1 MNCSGV
7 TMEKNEKISKYL
19 KSNFDICLHTRKR
32 GKNYQNNSLKKGIA
46 LISEIDDRQMSPS

>member
-7 TMEKNEKISKYL
+7 TMENNEKISKYL

-32 GKNYQNNSLKKGIA
+32 GKNC
-46 LISEIDDRQMSPS
+46 